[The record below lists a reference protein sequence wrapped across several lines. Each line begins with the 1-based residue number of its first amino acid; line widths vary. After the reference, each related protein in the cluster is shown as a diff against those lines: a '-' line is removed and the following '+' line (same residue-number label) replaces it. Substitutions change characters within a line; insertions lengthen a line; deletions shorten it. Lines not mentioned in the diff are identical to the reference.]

1 MRDLL
6 LLAIHLLVTLAKLL
20 GPGGTRQVAAELLLL
35 KHQLLISNRSRQRAP
50 NLTMLDRLVLGLTTL
65 FVSPHRIPKL
75 SAILK
80 PATLFEFHKA
90 LVHRKYRL
98 LFSSSRRKRKPGPK
112 GPSTQLIAAI
122 VEMKRRNPKFG
133 CVRIAQ
139 QINYAF
145 GIKIDKDVV
154 RRVLA
159 THCRPEPGADGP
171 SWLTLIAHAK
181 DSVWSV
187 DLFRVELILLRS
199 HWVMLVMDVFTR
211 RIIGFG
217 IAPTSIDGMSVC
229 RMFNCATA
237 GQPKPKYLST
247 DHDPLFRF
255 HRWLANL
262 RVLEIEE
269 IKSVPSAPVSHPF
282 VERLIG
288 TIRREY
294 FDRVFFWNAADL
306 ARKLHDYKMYYNSH
320 RVHRSLGGSTP
331 ALRAGVSSAVQPR
344 LTVTRGGHIAAVCF
358 RLRSPP
364 DLYFATHRSF
374 DLLRRQYP
382 CGRQGRVGR
391 LRKAS
396 VRRTSGSAGLSVA
409 LDPPRCHRQ
418 QSPDRPRKAERH
430 LQVEGLSSGDR

>member
-1 MRDLL
+1 MPFPM
-6 LLAIHLLVTLAKLL
+6 LL
-20 GPGGTRQVAAELLLL
+20 GHYSSLHRAELA
-35 KHQLLISNRSRQRAP
+35 QANRENA
-50 NLTMLDRLVLGLTTL
+50 
-65 FVSPHRIPKL
+65 
-75 SAILK
+75 
-80 PATLFEFHKA
+80 
-90 LVHRKYRL
+90 RL
-98 LFSSSRRKRKPGPK
+98 LRR
-112 GPSTQLIAAI
+112 LEHAEA
-122 VEMKRRNPKFG
+122 
-133 CVRIAQ
+133 
-139 QINYAF
+139 YAF

-159 THCRPEPGADGP
+159 THCRPEPGADGL

-187 DLFRVELILLRS
+187 DLFRVESILLRS

-237 GQPKPKYLST
+237 GQPNPKYLSM

-282 VERLIG
+282 VVRLIG

-294 FDRVFFWNAADL
+294 FDRVFFWDTADL

-331 ALRAGVSSAVQPR
+331 ALRAGISSAVPASLDRHAWQPHCR
-344 LTVTRGGHIAAVCF
+344 GLFQNSDRCLTYI
-358 RLRSPP
+358 SPP
-364 DLYFATHRSF
+364 TGFPGQCRAKTLVSSSCANCFCLS
-374 DLLRRQYP
+374 
-382 CGRQGRVGR
+382 VGWP
-391 LRKAS
+391 
-396 VRRTSGSAGLSVA
+396 SVA
-409 LDPPRCHRQ
+409 L
-418 QSPDRPRKAERH
+418 
-430 LQVEGLSSGDR
+430 